1 MKKAQ
6 LYEHIKSTF
15 SLAIPIVIGQLG
27 HIMMGVIDNAMVGR
41 VSPVHLAASSIAN
54 GFFFIIMVIGIGIS
68 YAIAPLISI
77 ANGARDKEQCSTILH
92 LSFYINTVTGVL
104 LSAIV
109 FFASPLIH
117 ALGQTPEVTALAIP
131 YTRIIALSTLPMMLF
146 QTYRQF
152 CEGLGIMRPA
162 MFISVFA
169 NIIHAVFNYILI
181 YGKLGFPALELNGAG
196 WATLLSRSIMAAV
209 MMFFVFYHRRFKE
222 FSLSIFPF
230 KSDKPLIKKILVMG
244 IGSGFQYF
252 FEVACFVFAAVM
264 VGWIGAKEL
273 AAHQIALNVASI
285 TYMAVLGISAAAA
298 IRVGSFR
305 GTGEHQQARLAG
317 ITALG
322 MAVFFMILSGIA
334 MITLRFWLPTL
345 YVHDSYVEQI
355 AASLFIIAALFQIF
369 DGTQAVGLGALR
381 GLEDTTFP
389 TGITFTA
396 YWLIAIPLG
405 YVLGFKA
412 GYGVSGIWVGLL
424 IGLMASATMLSGRF
438 LFKSSR
444 H

>member
-1 MKKAQ
+1 MQSTILKD
-6 LYEHIKSTF
+6 HIKNTF

-54 GFFFIIMVIGIGIS
+54 GFFFIIMVLGIGIS
-68 YAIAPLISI
+68 YAVAPLVSI
-77 ANGARDKEQCSTILH
+77 ANGAQEKSQCSGILH
-92 LSFYINTVTGVL
+92 ISFYINSITGIL
-104 LSAIV
+104 LSAMV
-109 FFASPLIH
+109 YFGSPLIH
-117 ALGQTPEVTALAIP
+117 LLGQVPEVTELAIP
-131 YTRIIALSTLPMMLF
+131 YTKIIALSTLPMMLF

-169 NIIHAVFNYILI
+169 NIIHAAVNYVLI
-181 YGKLGFPALELNGAG
+181 YGKLGFPAMELNGAG
-196 WATLLSRSIMAAV
+196 WATLLSRTLMAAAIIL
-209 MMFFVFYHRRFKE
+209 FVYKHRRFRE
-222 FSLSIFPF
+222 YDLSLWPF
-230 KSDKPLIKKILVMG
+230 RPNSVLTKKILTMG

-285 TYMAVLGISAAAA
+285 TYMVVLGISAAAA
-298 IRVGSFR
+298 IRVGNYYGS
-305 GTGEHQQARLAG
+305 GDKANARLAG
-317 ITALG
+317 IISFTLSVA
-322 MAVFFMILSGIA
+322 FMICSGIG
-334 MITLRFWLPTL
+334 MIVLRHWLPSL
-345 YVHDSYVEQI
+345 YVHDIFVENI

-389 TGITFTA
+389 TAITFIA
-396 YWLIAIPLG
+396 YWVIAIPLG
-405 YVLGFKA
+405 YFLGFTLHW
-412 GYGVSGIWVGLL
+412 GIQGIWIGLL
-424 IGLMASATMLSGRF
+424 IGLIASASMLTTRF
-438 LFKSSR
+438 LYKSKF
-444 H
+444 